1 MSSGIESVHFENYAV
16 LGSFDLPRASPI
28 NLVIG
33 ENGTGK
39 TFFLKALY
47 SAVRSWAEALRN
59 TYYLSTNEVLYEM
72 LHRTFQVFRL
82 GELVTFGS
90 QEPLDFQMKLD
101 GQSVSYSFSARAAYK
116 ASSVRFPRL
125 DREITSVFIPAKE
138 VFTHYYDI
146 LRAKGRHGSPSI
158 DDTCYDLVTALR
170 PLQQH
175 EEYGTAF
182 SGSRAYIWEF
192 IRGQVEVDGINGGW
206 RFRDPENNKISI
218 GAVSDGVKKLCVF
231 DYLFA
236 NGCVDDRSI
245 IFIDDIETTLHPDA
259 VCRLLD
265 MINDLAAKTEI
276 QFFISTHSAV
286 VIRKLALMANK
297 HPGLVTCISLSRDK
311 EPVICDLHDGMPDN
325 SIIDNSIRLY
335 EQEIEAGL

>member
-16 LGSFDLPRASPI
+16 LGSFDLPRVSPI

-39 TFFLKALY
+39 TVFLKALY
-47 SAVRSWAEALRN
+47 SAVRSAVGIFRN
-59 TYYLSTNEVLYEM
+59 TYYSSTNEVLYEK
-72 LHRTFQVFRL
+72 LRRTFQVFSL
-82 GELVTFGS
+82 GELVTHGS
-90 QEPLDFQMKLD
+90 TGPLAFQMKLD
-101 GQSVSYSFSARAAYK
+101 GQLVGYSFPARAAK
-116 ASSVRFPRL
+116 REASVRFPNH
-125 DREITSVFIPAKE
+125 DWEINSVFIPAKE
-138 VFTHYYDI
+138 VFTHYYGI
-146 LRAKGRHGSPSI
+146 LSSRENDRSLCF
-158 DDTCYDLVTALR
+158 DDTYYDLVKALR
-170 PLQQH
+170 PLRQH

-192 IRGQVEVDGINGGW
+192 IRGQVEVDGLNGGW

-218 GAVSDGVKKLCVF
+218 GAVSDGVKKLCEF

-236 NGCVDDRSI
+236 NGCVDDRSL

-297 HPGLVTCISLSRDK
+297 HPDLVTCISLSRDK
-311 EPVICDLHDGMPDN
+311 KPVICDLHDGMPDN
-325 SIIDNSIRLY
+325 SIIDTSIRLY